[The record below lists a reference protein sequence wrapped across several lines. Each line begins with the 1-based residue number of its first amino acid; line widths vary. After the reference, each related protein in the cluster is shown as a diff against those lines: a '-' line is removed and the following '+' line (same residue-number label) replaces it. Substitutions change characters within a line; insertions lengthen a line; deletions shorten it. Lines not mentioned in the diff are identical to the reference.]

1 MSGGAHLSFTVAGIT
16 LQPSEFVKIIFV
28 FFVACMLYE
37 ATDFRQ
43 VCITTVAAAV
53 HVGILVLSTDL
64 GAALIFFLTY
74 VVMLYVATR
83 KPVYFFGGLGVG
95 CLAALAGSKL
105 FSHVRVRIEAW
116 KDPFASIHGGGWQ
129 VAQALFA
136 I

>member
-1 MSGGAHLSFTVAGIT
+1 
-16 LQPSEFVKIIFV
+16 
-28 FFVACMLYE
+28 MLYE

-83 KPVYFFGGLGVG
+83 KPVYFLVDW
-95 CLAALAGSKL
+95 A
-105 FSHVRVRIEAW
+105 
-116 KDPFASIHGGGWQ
+116 
-129 VAQALFA
+129 
-136 I
+136 